1 MALTPAWRRARNLLA
16 VRLDSMGDVLMTSPA
31 LAALK
36 RGTPGGRLTLL
47 TSAAGAEA
55 ARRIDAVDETLV
67 YAAPWVGAATAPGD
81 PQADRAFIDALAA
94 RRFDAAVIFT
104 VCTQSALPAALA
116 CRLAGIPL
124 RLAHARENPC
134 ALLTDWVPE
143 RDVRLA
149 TARHEVQRQLDLVRH
164 IGHGIADPRLR
175 LRCGD
180 DDARR
185 MRQALAAAGGAPHRP
200 YLVVHPG
207 ASAAS
212 RRYPAPLYGRAA
224 QVLQA
229 QTGLQTVF
237 TGSAEEAPLVAQA
250 AALMARSPVNLAG
263 RLDFGALAALIG
275 GARALLCNNTGPA
288 HIAAALGT
296 PVAVLYA
303 LTNPQHTP
311 WQVPSRVLSHDV
323 PCRDCLRSR
332 CPQRHHDC
340 LARIAPEAVVQAVL
354 ELLAAAPIPS

>member
-149 TARHEVQRQLDLVRH
+149 TARHEVAIVPIGPVRVLIEQAVH
-164 IGHGIADPRLR
+164 SIDAHPHDIRFLA
-175 LRCGD
+175 GD
-180 DDARR
+180 
-185 MRQALAAAGGAPHRP
+185 
-200 YLVVHPG
+200 
-207 ASAAS
+207 
-212 RRYPAPLYGRAA
+212 
-224 QVLQA
+224 
-229 QTGLQTVF
+229 
-237 TGSAEEAPLVAQA
+237 
-250 AALMARSPVNLAG
+250 AG
-263 RLDFGALAALIG
+263 RLHETAAEE
-275 GARALLCNNTGPA
+275 
-288 HIAAALGT
+288 
-296 PVAVLYA
+296 
-303 LTNPQHTP
+303 LT
-311 WQVPSRVLSHDV
+311 V
-323 PCRDCLRSR
+323 
-332 CPQRHHDC
+332 
-340 LARIAPEAVVQAVL
+340 
-354 ELLAAAPIPS
+354 